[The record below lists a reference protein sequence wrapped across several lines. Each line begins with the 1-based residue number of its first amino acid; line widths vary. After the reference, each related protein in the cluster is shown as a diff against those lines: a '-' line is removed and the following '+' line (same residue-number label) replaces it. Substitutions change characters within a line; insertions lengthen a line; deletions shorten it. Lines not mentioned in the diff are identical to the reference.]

1 MTVPLD
7 ARTTARVPKRIALG
21 LALLGITIIGACS
34 SSTAPTTKYPMKLS
48 VSTTARTAAGALA
61 SMSSASALPF
71 GGASSYA
78 LTFGTAGELV
88 ITKAQI
94 VLDQIELS
102 PTEGNSC
109 DGTGSKNC
117 EELDHDAMI
126 LDLPT
131 GAGLNTVVQLPVAT
145 GTYGAIEAEINAPEK
160 SIVGHP
166 EFDGRSV
173 RVEGTYK
180 GVPFV
185 YTSNVKA
192 SFEMSLKPPVV
203 VTATSKN
210 ITINI
215 DISKWFLT
223 ASGAAIDPMTAL
235 VGGVNEAIVK
245 ANIKASFS
253 SFGDDDE
260 RGGK

>member
-1 MTVPLD
+1 MTVPPET
-7 ARTTARVPKRIALG
+7 RTIACAPTRIALG
-21 LALLGITIIGACS
+21 LGLLGVTIVGACS
-34 SSTAPTTKYPMKLS
+34 NSTAPTTKYPMKLS
-48 VSTTARTAAGALA
+48 VATTTRAAAGALA
-61 SMSSASALPF
+61 SRSSASANVF
-71 GGASSYA
+71 DGGSSYA
-78 LTFGTAGELV
+78 LTFGPAGEIV

-109 DGTGSKNC
+109 NVTDKKQC

-126 LDLPT
+126 IDLPT
-131 GAGLNTVVQLPVAT
+131 GAGLNTVVQLPVAA
-145 GTYGAIEAEINAPEK
+145 GTYSAIEAEIQASEK
-160 SIVGHP
+160 SLAGHP

-173 RVEGTYK
+173 RIEGTYK

-185 YTSNVKA
+185 FTSNVKA
-192 SFEMSLKPPVV
+192 SFEMSLRPPVV
-203 VTATSKN
+203 VTTTSKN
-210 ITINI
+210 ITMNV

-223 ASGAAIDPMTAL
+223 AGGAAIDPATAL
-235 VGGVNEAIVK
+235 AGGVNESLVK

-260 RGGK
+260 KGGK

>member
-1 MTVPLD
+1 MTVPPD
-7 ARTTARVPKRIALG
+7 ARIIARTPTRLALG
-21 LALLGITIIGACS
+21 LGLLAVTIVGACS
-34 SSTAPTTKYPMKLS
+34 SSTAPATKYPMKLS
-48 VSTTARTAAGALA
+48 VSTTTRAAAGALA
-61 SMSSASALPF
+61 SMSSASAMPF
-71 GGASSYA
+71 GGGSSYA

-109 DGTGSKNC
+109 NGTGSNNC

-126 LDLPT
+126 VDLPT
-131 GAGLNTVVQLPVAT
+131 GTGLNTVVQLPVAA
-145 GTYGAIEAEINAPEK
+145 GTYSAIEAEIQASEK
-160 SIVGHP
+160 SILGHP

-185 YTSNVKA
+185 FTSNVKA

-203 VTATSKN
+203 VTTTSKN
-210 ITINI
+210 ITVNV
-215 DISKWFLT
+215 DLSKWFLT
-223 ASGAAIDPMTAL
+223 AGGAAIDPATAL
-235 VGGVNEAIVK
+235 TGGVNEALVK

-253 SFGDDDE
+253 SFGDDNE
-260 RGGK
+260 KGGK

>member
-1 MTVPLD
+1 MTRPPD
-7 ARTTARVPKRIALG
+7 ARTTARAPKRIVLG
-21 LALLGITIIGACS
+21 LVLVGITTVGACS

-48 VSTTARTAAGALA
+48 VSTTKSPAAGALA
-61 SMSSASALPF
+61 SMSSTSAMPVG
-71 GGASSYA
+71 GGASYA

-88 ITKAQI
+88 ITKAQF

-102 PTEGNSC
+102 PTEGNNC
-109 DGTGSKNC
+109 NGTGNNQC
-117 EELDHDAMI
+117 EELNHDAMI
-126 LDLPT
+126 IDLPT
-131 GAGLNTVVQLPVAT
+131 GAGLNTIVQLPVAA
-145 GTYGAIEAEINAPEK
+145 GTYSAIEAEMQAPEK
-160 SIVGHP
+160 SIAGHP

-173 RVEGTYK
+173 RIEGTYK

-185 YTSNVKA
+185 FTSNVKA
-192 SFEMSLKPPVV
+192 SFEMSLRPPVV

-223 ASGAAIDPMTAL
+223 AGGAAIDPAMALTGGANEAL
-235 VGGVNEAIVK
+235 VR

-260 RGGK
+260 KGGK